1 MFGMDRAVCTPQESC
16 RQFHS
21 GLQNSLK
28 QVPVKNFSKLI
39 SKYKYCASGSWKIE
53 KKQKL
58 RKLTTE
64 IKGFQSTLRIFNVD
78 MSYRFFLLTF
88 MVIGMCDTFGQSF
101 WRNNLPISLDEST
114 SPDVQ
119 LERDTLSYL
128 EPASRAKRFD
138 DRQNMANSFYKR
150 RQTSKNS
157 VILKH
162 MTVRKSYAI
171 YHDVH
176 LELELPDAR
185 YTIFNYGPSNSMR
198 DLRVLN
204 RSEKKFARSTRCKS
218 NKKQFS
224 ERVRTVPTNRLF
236 DNDGAR
242 QSTRNWKSNAKRPNF
257 DLEVAGK
264 VRSNNLDSTTDESNA
279 RRFYWEPIFD
289 GGVIESI
296 GSLFSDRIKDEA
308 NRERI
313 EREEIRNEKL
323 IKKYTALLND
333 PEQYKKLQQESANSP
348 SYINQVIRRTLLP
361 RLEEEMREYAANKPL

>member
-1 MFGMDRAVCTPQESC
+1 
-16 RQFHS
+16 
-21 GLQNSLK
+21 
-28 QVPVKNFSKLI
+28 
-39 SKYKYCASGSWKIE
+39 
-53 KKQKL
+53 
-58 RKLTTE
+58 
-64 IKGFQSTLRIFNVD
+64 

-88 MVIGMCDTFGQSF
+88 MVIGMCDTFGETKQLSSSSYPSQSF
-101 WRNNLPISLDEST
+101 WRNNLPIALDEST
-114 SPDVQ
+114 SLDVQ

-138 DRQNMANSFYKR
+138 DSQNIANSFYKGR
-150 RQTSKNS
+150 RTSKNS

-176 LELELPDAR
+176 LELEIPDAR

-218 NKKQFS
+218 NKRQVS
-224 ERVRTVPTNRLF
+224 GRVRTVPTNRLF

-264 VRSNNLDSTTDESNA
+264 VRSNNLDSATDESNA

-361 RLEEEMREYAANKPL
+361 RLEEEMREYSANKPL

>member
-21 GLQNSLK
+21 GLQNGLK

-64 IKGFQSTLRIFNVD
+64 IKGFQSTLRIFDVD

-88 MVIGMCDTFGQSF
+88 MVIGMCDTFGETKQLSSSSYPSQSF
-101 WRNNLPISLDEST
+101 WRNNLPIALDEST
-114 SPDVQ
+114 SLDVQ

-138 DRQNMANSFYKR
+138 DSQNIANSFYKGR
-150 RQTSKNS
+150 RTSKNS
-157 VILKH
+157 EI
-162 MTVRKSYAI
+162 
-171 YHDVH
+171 
-176 LELELPDAR
+176 PDAR

-218 NKKQFS
+218 NKRQVS
-224 ERVRTVPTNRLF
+224 GRVRTVPTNRLF

-264 VRSNNLDSTTDESNA
+264 VRSNNLDSATDESNA

-361 RLEEEMREYAANKPL
+361 RLEEEMREYSANKPL